1 MTAGVPWKRQ
11 STRTCIPA
19 FPGAAGGSVC
29 VDFTPHLLNELLT
42 REPIS
47 ASCDGSTF
55 STRSRI
61 ETFNSFCTGR
71 GTQNVQ
77 AWIKST
83 SSKVLGYPRGFYSL
97 FQTCSF
103 HGEKKKKSRER
114 KKKKVSCHLDDETNS
129 PHLN

>member
-1 MTAGVPWKRQ
+1 MAGVPWKRKN
-11 STRTCIPA
+11 TRTCFPD
-19 FPGAAGGSVC
+19 FPGAAGGSVG
-29 VDFTPHLLNELLT
+29 VEFTPHRLNELLT

-55 STRSRI
+55 STRSQI

-83 SSKVLGYPRGFYSL
+83 SFEGLGHPRGFYSL

-103 HGEKKKKSRER
+103 H
-114 KKKKVSCHLDDETNS
+114 
-129 PHLN
+129 